1 MGFCGGRVWR
11 VWGRKG
17 FCEGNWG
24 FVRKIRGE
32 RSFGGGKGSSVW
44 EMRVVMEKLGFCEGK
59 KGGDLWGSG
68 ESVRGMGSCGGSGGG
83 RGNYVGEVGF

>member
-1 MGFCGGRVWR
+1 M
-11 VWGRKG
+11 
-17 FCEGNWG
+17 
-24 FVRKIRGE
+24 
-32 RSFGGGKGSSVW
+32 W

-83 RGNYVGEVGF
+83 RGSYVGEVGF